1 MNPELILKLQKI
13 FSEIT
18 QEAEQITSNSNT
30 IEEKIDTI
38 NSLENKEKLNQ
49 SFPESEKIK
58 KTVI

>member
-18 QEAEQITSNSNT
+18 QEAEKITSNSNT
-30 IEEKIDTI
+30 IEEKIETI
-38 NSLENKEKLNQ
+38 NTLENKEKLNQ
-49 SFPESEKIK
+49 SFPESENIK